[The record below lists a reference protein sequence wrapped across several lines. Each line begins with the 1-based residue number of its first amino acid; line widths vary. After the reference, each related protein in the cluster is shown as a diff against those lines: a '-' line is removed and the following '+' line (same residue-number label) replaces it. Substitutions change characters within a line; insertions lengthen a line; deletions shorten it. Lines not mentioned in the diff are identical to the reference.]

1 MSVTAKKRSPKYSTA
16 DFTPEQARFA
26 AHLKAHDRTMGVLQ
40 AGFGKTA
47 TTLDAL
53 VYRLADGSVNRVLV
67 LAPLRPAK
75 NWLKEW
81 FNFGF
86 DETGLVIAEA
96 LGSEAKRRAAFASGA
111 PIVVLNNDNIV
122 WAASAGLLDDF
133 DGIVIDELS
142 KFKAV
147 GGAAFKR
154 LRRVVKRCTFRVGL
168 SATPVAEGLRWLYG
182 QTLLLDDG
190 ERFGT
195 SQEKFLWEWCYPT
208 DYEQRNWEAKPASLA
223 GMLERLNDL
232 LYCDDADYRGSG
244 LPALDL
250 RYVRFDLPV
259 PVRDLM
265 HELDQTDVC
274 EVTLDETGELA
285 EVVGSNRAV
294 ITNKLLQ
301 MASGF
306 VYTDD
311 GVATLHTRKTAMVRR
326 YVERCL
332 REGLNVAVAYQYQWE
347 ADQLKRMYPDIVDVR
362 EKDAE
367 ARWQAGEVP
376 VLMLHPK
383 SGGHGLNLQ
392 AGGHVLVVWSLPWS
406 LDNWD
411 QMIRRFLRRGQTAET
426 VRVWVPVARE
436 SKDEDVIARLEK
448 KLAVQDDFN
457 VAIKALKV
465 TFNG

>member
-1 MSVTAKKRSPKYSTA
+1 MCAQARRASAKFSTA

-26 AHLKAHDRTMGVLQ
+26 AHLKVSDRTMGVLQ

-53 VYRLADGSVNRVLV
+53 VHRLNSRSVSRVLV
-67 LAPLRPAK
+67 LGPLRPAK

-81 FNFGF
+81 YNFGF
-86 DETGLVIAEA
+86 DSSGVSVAEA
-96 LGSEAKRRAAFASGA
+96 LGTEAQRLAAFTSGA
-111 PIVVLNNDNIV
+111 QIVVLNNDNIA
-122 WAASAGLLDDF
+122 WAANAGLLKGF
-133 DGIVIDELS
+133 DGVVIDELS

-147 GGAAFKR
+147 GGAAFKK
-154 LRRVVKRCTFRVGL
+154 LRVMVRKCSFRVGL

-190 ERFGT
+190 TRFGT
-195 SQEKFLWEWCYPT
+195 SQDRFLWDWFYPT
-208 DYEQRNWEAKPASLA
+208 DYEQRNWAPKPGSLA

-232 LYCDDADYRGSG
+232 LYCDDADYRGGG
-244 LPALDL
+244 LPTLDL
-250 RYVRFDLPV
+250 RHVRFELPLSTQSV
-259 PVRDLM
+259 M
-265 HELDQTDVC
+265 KELDATDMC
-274 EVTLDETGELA
+274 YVTLDDGTLHA
-285 EVVGSNRAV
+285 EVIGANRAV

-311 GVATLHTRKTAMVRR
+311 GVASLHTRKAAIVRR
-326 YVERCL
+326 HIESAL

-347 ADQLKRMYPDIVDVR
+347 ADQLRRMYPDIVDVR
-362 EKDAE
+362 EKNAE
-367 ARWQAGEVP
+367 ERWQAGEIP

-392 AGGHVLVVWSLPWS
+392 SGGHVLVVWSLPWS

-411 QMIRRFLRRGQTAET
+411 QMIRRFLRRGQMAKT
-426 VRVWVPVARE
+426 VRVIVPVARG
-436 SKDEDVIARLEK
+436 SKDEDVVARLAK
-448 KLAVQDDFN
+448 KLAEQDKFN
-457 VAIKALKV
+457 VSIKRLKV
-465 TFNG
+465 AFG